1 MAVNGDVSA
10 AATADEQRKEE
21 VAFQKLKELGIDYT
35 VHRHDSHLMTVEAM
49 LNALSLKE
57 GLVLGNLFLK
67 DKKKGFFLVTVV
79 HDSPTPMKGIGKL
92 LGATNLRFV
101 DDELLAPMLGVAKGS
116 VTPLALMN
124 DAKKEVTFVLDRKLK
139 DSPDSVV
146 FVHPL
151 HNKASVG
158 IKVADLLKFVESCE
172 HPVTWIDC
180 EEAVKLAAAP
190 AAGAGVGALKAK
202 AAAAPKDAV
211 TDSSMLGVT
220 VKKAENFS
228 EWYTQ
233 VIVRSEMIEYYDISG
248 CYIMR
253 PWAYHIWEKVQR
265 FFDDAI
271 KEMGVENSYFPMF
284 VSKHKLEKEKDHVEG
299 FSPEV
304 AWVTHYGDSPLAEK
318 IAIRPTSETIMYP
331 AYSKWIRSHR
341 DLPLKLN
348 QWCSVVRWEF
358 KQPTPFLRT
367 REFLWQEGHTA
378 HATEEEAWKLVLD
391 ILNLYARWYEECLAV
406 PVIKGE
412 KSENEKFAGGK
423 KTTTIEAYIAE
434 NGRGIQAA
442 TSHLLGT
449 NFAKM
454 FEIEFEDEEGH
465 KRLVHQTSWGCTT
478 RSLGVMIMTHGDDKG
493 LVLPPRVASVQV
505 IIIPIFFKDEK
516 IQEITAKCN
525 ELKAM
530 LDKVGVRTRIDDRPN
545 YTPGW
550 KYNHWEVKGVPLRLE
565 LGPKDLAKESVRV
578 VRRDTS
584 EASELSWSAVVEKL
598 PALLEDIQASLFKKA
613 KAVYDQGVE
622 KVMTFD
628 EVMPAL
634 NRKKLILAPWC
645 EDPESEEQIKKETQ
659 RLSEIQAAQAGADE
673 QVMTGAMKTLCIPFE
688 QPPMP
693 EGTKCFFT
701 GKPAKRWAL
710 WGRSY

>member
-1 MAVNGDVSA
+1 MATNGDVPA
-10 AATADEQRKEE
+10 LTADEQRREAKTL
-21 VAFQKLKELGIDYT
+21 QKLQELGIDYQ
-35 VHRHDSHLMTVEAM
+35 VHRHAPVATVDAM
-49 LNALSLKE
+49 VKASFREK
-57 GLVLGNLFLK
+57 GLIAANLFLK
-67 DKKKGFFLVTVV
+67 EKQRFFLLTVT
-79 HDSPTPMKGIGKL
+79 HDLPIPLKGIAKL
-92 LGATNLRFV
+92 LSAPRMRLA
-101 DDELLAPMLGVAKGS
+101 DEELLGPMLDVSRGS
-116 VTPLALMN
+116 VTPLAAMC
-124 DAKKEVTFVLDRKLK
+124 DAKNEVTLVFDKDMKENPDLVVL
-139 DSPDSVV
+139 
-146 FVHPL
+146 VHPL
-151 HNKASVG
+151 HNKATVAL
-158 IKVADLLKFVESCE
+158 KAADLLKFVEACGHS
-172 HPVTWIDC
+172 VTWIDID
-180 EEAVKLAAAP
+180 EAVKLAAAP
-190 AAGAGVGALKAK
+190 AGGAEKAK
-202 AAAAPKDAV
+202 TPAKAPAAKETV
-211 TDSSMLGVT
+211 NDSSMLGVT
-220 VKKAENFS
+220 VKKDENFP

-233 VIVRSEMIEYYDISG
+233 
-248 CYIMR
+248 
-253 PWAYHIWEKVQR
+253 
-265 FFDDAI
+265 
-271 KEMGVENSYFPMF
+271 
-284 VSKHKLEKEKDHVEG
+284 HKLEKEKDHVEG

-378 HATEEEAWKLVLD
+378 HATEEEAWQLVLD
-391 ILNLYARWYEECLAV
+391 ILELYRRWYEECLAV

-423 KTTTIEAYIAE
+423 KTTTVEAYIAE

-493 LVLPPRVASVQV
+493 IVLPPRVASVQV
-505 IIIPIFFKDEK
+505 IIIPILFKDENTA
-516 IQEITAKCN
+516 EIVAKCR
-525 ELKAM
+525 ELKA
-530 LDKVGVRTRIDDRPN
+530 LLEKADIRVRIDDRPN

-565 LGPKDLAKESVRV
+565 LGPKDLAKGSARV
-578 VRRDTS
+578 VRRDTN
-584 EASELSWSAVVEKL
+584 EAYQVQWDELVPKL
-598 PALLEDIQASLFKKA
+598 QELMDGIQKNLFAKA
-613 KAVYDQGVE
+613 KARLDQGIE
-622 KVMTFD
+622 KISTFD

-634 NRKKLILAPWC
+634 NRKHLILAPWC

-659 RLSEIQAAQAGADE
+659 KLSEIQALEAGDSE
-673 QVMTGAMKTLCIPFE
+673 QVMTGAMKTLCIPFD

-693 EGTKCFFT
+693 EGTKCFYT